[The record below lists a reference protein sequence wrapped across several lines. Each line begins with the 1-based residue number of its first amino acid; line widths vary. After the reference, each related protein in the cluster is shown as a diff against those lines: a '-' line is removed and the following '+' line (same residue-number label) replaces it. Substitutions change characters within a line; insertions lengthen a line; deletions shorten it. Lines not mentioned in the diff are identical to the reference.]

1 MNNFN
6 NHRWMSVILLALWTL
21 DGCIG
26 EFVFQIGGLGVYFH
40 LPIMG
45 LIIFLGG
52 FTFLVNPH
60 LGRAKV
66 LTVQALILLVPVLLP
81 IVWSLFIWIVTSAG
95 ISGIRRGFVRAGYV
109 FFGILAIAATAY
121 TAGEKVTGIYLFS
134 LVAANILIVIRVIS
148 EDGVVIFFTE
158 FAELIISFAQ
168 TTGTTMKKLE
178 IHRITYGLGPFI
190 VAYFVKGSRM
200 KRIRWMLPAA
210 LFCYLTGFKRIGVAA
225 VLASIVAAAAISAM
239 RKYNAGRRFF
249 LRMIGVIFILL
260 ALLYVAA
267 VYFGLY
273 DYLEQIGINTNL
285 RSYIYSLFQPYYRIS
300 PFFLGQG
307 TGWVD
312 DIFRNI
318 EEGVS
323 QELEGIAYNTHN
335 DYLRSYIELGMIGFL
350 AWCYTRFNFQVSHS
364 YRKLG
369 INGGT
374 LAFAL
379 TMYMAITCATDPTSL
394 QVYINCSIA
403 AILFGF
409 RLETRER
416 WEERKMEI
424 RNRRYGEQYC

>member
-1 MNNFN
+1 MDVSDSFGIMDAGWLY
-6 NHRWMSVILLALWTL
+6 R
-21 DGCIG
+21 

-66 LTVQALILLVPVLLP
+66 LTVQALICWYRFYFRSFGPFYMDRNFCRYFWYSAWFCKSGVRVFRHTGDSGNS
-81 IVWSLFIWIVTSAG
+81 IYRRRKSNGDLF
-95 ISGIRRGFVRAGYV
+95 V
-109 FFGILAIAATAY
+109 FFGC
-121 TAGEKVTGIYLFS
+121 GEYFNCHSCYQRRWCCYIFHGI
-134 LVAANILIVIRVIS
+134 
-148 EDGVVIFFTE
+148 
-158 FAELIISFAQ
+158 AELIISFAQ

-285 RSYIYSLFQPYYRIS
+285 RSYIYSLFQRI
-300 PFFLGQG
+300 
-307 TGWVD
+307 
-312 DIFRNI
+312 I
-318 EEGVS
+318 ES
-323 QELEGIAYNTHN
+323 
-335 DYLRSYIELGMIGFL
+335 LRSFL
-350 AWCYTRFNFQVSHS
+350 DKAQDGWTTYS
-364 YRKLG
+364 
-369 INGGT
+369 
-374 LAFAL
+374 
-379 TMYMAITCATDPTSL
+379 AI
-394 QVYINCSIA
+394 
-403 AILFGF
+403 
-409 RLETRER
+409 
-416 WEERKMEI
+416 
-424 RNRRYGEQYC
+424 